1 MLRLLTAL
9 VALVA
14 GLAFHSRNH
23 QPVPLDFYIG
33 RVDLPLSWIV
43 VAALA
48 IGAALGMLAMLPGI
62 LRHKIRARR
71 PSSAPPVAAVTPGSP
86 APPGN
91 GR

>member
-9 VALVA
+9 VALIA

-23 QPVPLDFYIG
+23 QPVPLDLYVT

-48 IGAALGMLAMLPGI
+48 VGAALGMLAMLPGL
-62 LRHKIRARR
+62 LRGRRRSAR
-71 PSSAPPVAAVTPGSP
+71 PDASGVTGPPVPPVS
-86 APPGN
+86 PGN